1 MRTARTTLAAA
12 LIVGA
17 AAFAQVAPPATAPA
31 TQQPPPVGAAPAAPA
46 VPAPVVPLVPLGAR
60 IFTTTTGLIFQAVR
74 PDRVVDFE
82 MVIGYLQAA
91 FEKTTDARVREQA
104 KGWRVFK
111 AVEPGPNNTV
121 LYVFVIDPA
130 VAGAD
135 YSLGR
140 ILSDAYPDQIQ
151 EIWKLYMGSLAP
163 NATLLNLTP
172 VQPTSLLTPP
182 SSTPSTTLPPA
193 PPRPGPPATP

>member
-1 MRTARTTLAAA
+1 M
-12 LIVGA
+12 
-17 AAFAQVAPPATAPA
+17 
-31 TQQPPPVGAAPAAPA
+31 
-46 VPAPVVPLVPLGAR
+46 
-60 IFTTTTGLIFQAVR
+60 
-74 PDRVVDFE
+74 
-82 MVIGYLQAA
+82 
-91 FEKTTDARVREQA
+91 
-104 KGWRVFK
+104 GWRVFK

-140 ILSDAYPDQIQ
+140 VLSDAYPDQIQ

-182 SSTPSTTLPPA
+182 SSTPSTTTPAA
-193 PPRPGPPATP
+193 PPRPAPPETP